1 MNMKTEAAWHRGNDN
16 HAKANRMVHDN
27 RIITDYER
35 GARYAAYAICGMF
48 ALMIVWMWFAW

>member
-1 MNMKTEAAWHRGNDN
+1 MTVKTEAARRCGNIDTRQN
-16 HAKANRMVHDN
+16 VHVREDKQ
-27 RIITDYER
+27 IITDYER